1 MLLSPTQCFMANCVL
16 HRMLAFPASATWCYS
31 VGISEL
37 QYPLV
42 AQNYVR
48 RGTLLPLKIKTASSG
63 NLRAFACWWKDA
75 VQAAWVCSVPCLG
88 NPSCC
93 SALCF
98 LLAVFPSAAPV
109 GGCTGTEIKHWAG
122 RAQLCAAVTVSPSLN
137 RPTSW
142 TSSQIPRWCLHC
154 PPERQPLPLCRCGSC
169 HQSKRRWCLTYT
181 ECKCEGDAQPTDFPA
196 PKSFILLCCS
206 SLPWGS
212 QTPGVNDHSAGFR
225 NGGLDF

>member
-142 TSSQIPRWCLHC
+142 TSSTSLM
-154 PPERQPLPLCRCGSC
+154 
-169 HQSKRRWCLTYT
+169 
-181 ECKCEGDAQPTDFPA
+181 
-196 PKSFILLCCS
+196 S
-206 SLPWGS
+206 SLSSWATAFTAVPLWFLSPEQTALMSYLHWVQVWGRCTAYRLS
-212 QTPGVNDHSAGFR
+212 CP
-225 NGGLDF
+225 